1 MNEKNYFTIVV
12 PLSPDAQKIVQ
23 GNPSA
28 VPLRAAVWSQAAERM
43 KPLLGGVCSRFSP
56 AAAPYGEPLHL
67 LAVAWRCRSR
77 TVSALLFPCQGKSRG
92 GDQEPHSAIRALG
105 RKVGQFHPDEE
116 TTLTVM
122 AFRSF

>member
-43 KPLLGGVCSRFSP
+43 KRF
-56 AAAPYGEPLHL
+56 GE
-67 LAVAWRCRSR
+67 
-77 TVSALLFPCQGKSRG
+77 VSAPVSLPR
-92 GDQEPHSAIRALG
+92 
-105 RKVGQFHPDEE
+105 
-116 TTLTVM
+116 
-122 AFRSF
+122 